1 MEWTECTNMH
11 QTSSFEFSVDAL
23 EPQANR
29 CAMSVHIYFLLL
41 YFSLFLSIFLFR
53 FFLFLLSAFC
63 WASFVFRWCCI
74 LMHRFLVLLL
84 LLCFWLSL
92 HLKLEFGSYFA
103 GYFFNFNWTAVNSKC
118 VCLFLLCS
126 DWCWSF
132 TFFKML
138 FSFYGF
144 ERFFTLPVF
153 FPSVANV
160 LRTIWIEC
168 ACISLALHLFVVQI
182 GSDALIH
189 LNPVCYTCK
198 RPISVS
204 KHHVAIG

>member
-41 YFSLFLSIFLFR
+41 YFSLFLSIFFVP
-53 FFLFLLSAFC
+53 FLFIFAFC
-63 WASFVFRWCCI
+63 FLLGIVCFSMVLYTYASI
-74 LMHRFLVLLL
+74 LGSSFAS
-84 LLCFWLSL
+84 LSL

-153 FPSVANV
+153 FP
-160 LRTIWIEC
+160 L
-168 ACISLALHLFVVQI
+168 
-182 GSDALIH
+182 
-189 LNPVCYTCK
+189 
-198 RPISVS
+198 
-204 KHHVAIG
+204 